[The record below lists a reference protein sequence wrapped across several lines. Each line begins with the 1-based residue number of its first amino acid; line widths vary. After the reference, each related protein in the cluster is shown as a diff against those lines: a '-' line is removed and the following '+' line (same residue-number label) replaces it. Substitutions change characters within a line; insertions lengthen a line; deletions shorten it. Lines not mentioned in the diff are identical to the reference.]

1 MCMMIKTIGIWLGC
15 FMGFSAT
22 IANIF
27 VISWRALLLVEETAV
42 SAENH
47 IHVLRFTVDD
57 YPFWYLQA
65 FHGLIIEDIIE
76 LWTK

>member
-1 MCMMIKTIGIWLGC
+1 MIIKTVGIWLGC
-15 FMGFSAT
+15 FVVFNDT
-22 IANIF
+22 INNIL
-27 VISWRALLLVEETAV
+27 VLSWRAVLLVEERAV

-47 IHVLRFTVDD
+47 IPVLLRFTVDD